1 MYYTYYM
8 NGLNMKVS
16 DADSFKEKNI
26 IDKVCKYLKMQSPEL
41 FSSSVEDEIKNL
53 CSAKLC
59 DVIGIRCAY
68 NPKNDFFNFFSTI
81 MGEAVC
87 IKLHLNINIAPNIL
101 RLVRYDGINFVNST
115 YQLLLSEDV
124 DEAFIDAY
132 NLVDK
137 YKYLIER
144 IKKV

>member
-1 MYYTYYM
+1 
-8 NGLNMKVS
+8 MKVS
-16 DADSFKEKNI
+16 GTNSFEEKKI
-26 IDKVCKYLKMQSPEL
+26 IDRVCEYLHMQRPDL
-41 FSSSVEDEIKNL
+41 FDTSIEDEIKDL

-87 IKLHLNINIAPNIL
+87 IKLHLNMNIAPNAL
-101 RLVRYDGINFVNST
+101 RLVRYDGINFVNSA
-115 YQLLLSEDV
+115 YQLLNSEDV

-132 NLVDK
+132 NLVDR
-137 YKYLIER
+137 YKHLIER

>member
-1 MYYTYYM
+1 M
-8 NGLNMKVS
+8 NNLNMKVS
-16 DADSFKEKNI
+16 DVGSFEEKKI
-26 IDKVCKYLKMQSPEL
+26 IDMVCEYLHIQIPDQFNTS
-41 FSSSVEDEIKNL
+41 IKDMIKEL

-87 IKLHLNINIAPNIL
+87 IKLHLKITIAPNIL
-101 RLVRYDGINFVNST
+101 RVVRYEGVNFVNT
-115 YQLLLSEDV
+115 AYHLLNNEDV

-132 NLVDK
+132 NLVDR

>member
-1 MYYTYYM
+1 M

-26 IDKVCKYLKMQSPEL
+26 IDKVCKYLKMQSQEL

-68 NPKNDFFNFFSTI
+68 NPKNDFFNFF
-81 MGEAVC
+81 
-87 IKLHLNINIAPNIL
+87 
-101 RLVRYDGINFVNST
+101 
-115 YQLLLSEDV
+115 QQ
-124 DEAFIDAY
+124 
-132 NLVDK
+132 
-137 YKYLIER
+137 
-144 IKKV
+144 

>member
-1 MYYTYYM
+1 
-8 NGLNMKVS
+8 MKVS
-16 DADSFKEKNI
+16 GANSFEEKKI
-26 IDKVCKYLKMQSPEL
+26 IDRVCEYLHMQSPDL
-41 FSSSVEDEIKNL
+41 FDTSIEDEIKDL

-87 IKLHLNINIAPNIL
+87 IKLHLNMNIAPNAL

-115 YQLLLSEDV
+115 YQLLNSEDV

-132 NLVDK
+132 NLVDR
-137 YKYLIER
+137 YKHLIER